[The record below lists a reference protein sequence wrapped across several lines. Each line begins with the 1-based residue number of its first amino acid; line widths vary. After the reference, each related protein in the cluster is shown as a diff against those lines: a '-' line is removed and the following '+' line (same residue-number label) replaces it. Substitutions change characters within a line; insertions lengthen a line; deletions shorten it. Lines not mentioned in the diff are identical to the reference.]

1 MSYVATGF
9 WLGVTV
15 GRLLLGFP
23 AARWGEKRMVW
34 IYTFIALCIQFVFWF
49 VPSVP
54 VSAVSAA
61 LIGFFIGPIFPCAVA
76 LATKVLPGHLH
87 VSVIGFIAAFGTAS
101 VGGGRWGLMV
111 GSIGAA
117 LIPFAA
123 GLLAQAKGVASL
135 MPLLVSLEVAM
146 LGIWAFVPTK
156 SRVD

>member
-15 GRLLLGFP
+15 GRILLGFP

-34 IYTFIALCIQFVFWF
+34 IYTFIALCIQFVLWF
-49 VPSVP
+49 VRSVP

-87 VSVIGFIAAFGTAS
+87 VSVIGFIAAFGTFPG
-101 VGGGRWGLMV
+101 VRGLII

-123 GLLAQAKGVASL
+123 GLLAQAKG
-135 MPLLVSLEVAM
+135 
-146 LGIWAFVPTK
+146 
-156 SRVD
+156 